1 MKNIKLIF
9 ASLLMAISLN
19 SCGLIDE
26 LTSPYDIGNFID
38 QYQKVK
44 FKVETTY
51 PNNKIKTLVF
61 EKGNVVYVND
71 TLSICNYSSGS
82 DHYVSYF
89 HIKSVVQNTSFVG
102 GVEKNSSTEFVLKSD
117 DRKYIFKLTK
127 L

>member
-1 MKNIKLIF
+1 MKLIF
-9 ASLLMAISLN
+9 ALLLTAISLN

-44 FKVETTY
+44 FKVETVY

-61 EKGNVVYVND
+61 EKHGVVYVND
-71 TLSICNYSSGS
+71 TLGMCKYSSGS
-82 DHYVSYF
+82 DFYVSYF

-102 GVEKNSSTEFVLKSD
+102 FVEKNSLTEFILTSE

>member
-9 ASLLMAISLN
+9 TLLLTITLN

-61 EKGNVVYVND
+61 EKHGVVYVND
-71 TLSICNYSSGS
+71 TLGICSYSSGS
-82 DHYVSYF
+82 DFYVSHF
-89 HIKSVVQNTSFVG
+89 NIKSVVQNTYFVG
-102 GVEKNSSTEFVLKSD
+102 FVEKNSSTEFILTSD

-127 L
+127 F